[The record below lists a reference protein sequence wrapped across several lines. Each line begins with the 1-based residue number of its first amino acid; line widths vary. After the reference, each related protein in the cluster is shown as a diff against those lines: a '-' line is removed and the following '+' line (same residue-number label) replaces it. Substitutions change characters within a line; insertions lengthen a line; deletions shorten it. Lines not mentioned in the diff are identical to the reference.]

1 MEGII
6 GYLIVINI
14 IGIITMKRDKKR
26 AKQNKWRIPEK
37 RIWLIS
43 LLGGS
48 LGTIFGMNYY
58 RHKTNHIQFRI
69 GLPLLFVAQMIGLT
83 WIYR

>member
-1 MEGII
+1 MKVII
-6 GYLIVINI
+6 GYLIGINI
-14 IGIITMKRDKKR
+14 IGLIIMKIDKKR
-26 AKQNKWRIPEK
+26 AKQNKWRIPEQ

-69 GLPLLFVAQMIGLT
+69 GLPLIFVVQMIGLM